1 LRRLNQAGAQGGDFG
16 QRLHQLNA
24 RIGLAADDET
34 IERVTRSRHALVH
47 EGKFYCQL
55 APQSR
60 PASLPPLASAADEY
74 YFLIG
79 FLDRVLLALFRY
91 RGPYLDWRVAAGQQP
106 RRAEF
111 P

>member
-1 LRRLNQAGAQGGDFG
+1 MPIQSARRSPFG
-16 QRLHQLNA
+16 SDAERRA
-24 RIGLAADDET
+24 RESAVPA

-55 APQSR
+55 APESR

-79 FLDRVLLALFRY
+79 FLDRVLLALPCY
-91 RGPYLDWRVAAGQQP
+91 QGPYLDWGVAAGQQP
-106 RRAEF
+106 RRAHF